1 VTRAAQPEKFPRQF
15 MQGSRSERSAFARLA
30 LIMFFALV
38 AVAGCAKHSVAAR
51 QPANTPASQPSGAP
65 PASAPAPQPAQP
77 GASRAS
83 GPPPASERRPAIPG
97 EYVEEGVASW
107 YGVPFDGRRTSN
119 GEIYDM
125 HEYTAAHR
133 TLPFNCVVRVTNLN
147 NGKHTEVRI
156 NDRGPCVANRVIDLS
171 LSAAQA
177 IEMVGTGTA
186 NVRLEILS
194 GPNPN
199 VGFFGVQI
207 GAFKVQE
214 NAERLKAQMEQSY
227 PPVSIATY
235 DSPNGTFYRVRIG
248 RLPSEDAAQKLAD
261 QLHNAEQLTT
271 FVVRLDD

>member
-1 VTRAAQPEKFPRQF
+1 MYGLRN
-15 MQGSRSERSAFARLA
+15 ERSGCAQLA
-30 LIMFFALV
+30 LTIFLALV
-38 AVAGCAKHSVAAR
+38 AVSGCAKHNVAAR
-51 QPANTPASQPSGAP
+51 PPASTPASQPSGAP
-65 PASAPAPQPAQP
+65 SASAPQPGQP
-77 GASRAS
+77 GASRPS
-83 GPPPASERRPAIPG
+83 GPPPAIERQPAVPRA
-97 EYVEEGVASW
+97 YVEEGVASW
-107 YGVPFDGRRTSN
+107 YGVPFNGRRTSN

-125 HEYTAAHR
+125 HEFTAAHR

-156 NDRGPCVANRVIDLS
+156 NDRGPFVANRVIDLS

-199 VGFFGVQI
+199 VGFFAVQI

-214 NAERLKAQMEQSY
+214 NAERLKAQMEATY

-235 DSPNGTFYRVRIG
+235 DSPNGTFYRVRVG
-248 RLPSEDAAQKLAD
+248 RLPSEAAAQELAD
-261 QLHNAEQLTT
+261 KVHNDEQLTT